1 MCDAQVS
8 KHDINPHVEMC
19 LASPAGPSSREATG
33 VGSSA
38 ERVSLDRDPPSAL
51 AKLKPSTGGVVCRA
65 RLGKRAPWVPMMLE
79 EVHKRFPLFLAERAL
94 AAEDADALLREL
106 LVEGQTWT
114 QDEWWIAGE
123 ARKAPRLTAV
133 YEMTPGGG
141 EAASGAG
148 ADEENEDASL
158 LENELRAPSELM
170 RAAARAAGE
179 AATTGVIR
187 SSSETCSGSTR
198 NFSWSPTYAVANL
211 YRDGSDRVGAHAD
224 RLTSL
229 GPDAVIA
236 GVSLGRVRIFRLKT
250 RWPRNPD
257 GSDDCAVDVPLPH
270 NSVCVMLP
278 GCQELWTHEILR
290 DGAAGGGG
298 GGGKGDASRV
308 SLTFRKKEQAWD
320 ASAPSCLCGRRCVLK
335 TRRADAGPPSFV
347 RATGDVPGD
356 GNILER
362 PGTTRVQ
369 YYYTCDTVNGGKP
382 CAFFKPVET
391 RTVACQKP

>member
-1 MCDAQVS
+1 M
-8 KHDINPHVEMC
+8 
-19 LASPAGPSSREATG
+19 T
-33 VGSSA
+33 
-38 ERVSLDRDPPSAL
+38 
-51 AKLKPSTGGVVCRA
+51 
-65 RLGKRAPWVPMMLE
+65 LE

-141 EAASGAG
+141 EATSGAG

-158 LENELRAPSELM
+158 LENELRAPSALM

-236 GVSLGRVRIFRLKT
+236 GVSLGRVRTFRLKT

-320 ASAPSCLCGRRCVLK
+320 ASAPVVPVR
-335 TRRADAGPPSFV
+335 TEV
-347 RATGDVPGD
+347 RAEDETRGRGTSLVRARDRGRPRGRERPRTPGD
-356 GNILER
+356 HARAVLLHVRHRER
-362 PGTTRVQ
+362 REAVRVFQTRPDADGGVSN
-369 YYYTCDTVNGGKP
+369 TV
-382 CAFFKPVET
+382 T
-391 RTVACQKP
+391 DSS

>member
-1 MCDAQVS
+1 M
-8 KHDINPHVEMC
+8 
-19 LASPAGPSSREATG
+19 
-33 VGSSA
+33 
-38 ERVSLDRDPPSAL
+38 
-51 AKLKPSTGGVVCRA
+51 CRA
-65 RLGKRAPWVPMMLE
+65 RLGKRAPWVPMTLE

-106 LVEGQTWT
+106 LVGGQTWT

-148 ADEENEDASL
+148 ADEDDEDAL

-198 NFSWSPTYAVANL
+198 DFSWSPTYAVANL

-236 GVSLGRVRIFRLKT
+236 GVSLGRARTFRLKT

-290 DGAAGGGG
+290 DGVAGGGG
-298 GGGKGDASRV
+298 KAGKGDASRV
-308 SLTFRKKEQAWD
+308 SLTFRK
-320 ASAPSCLCGRRCVLK
+320 RK
-335 TRRADAGPPSFV
+335 TRGTRARP
-347 RATGDVPGD
+347 RACAD
-356 GNILER
+356 G
-362 PGTTRVQ
+362 G
-369 YYYTCDTVNGGKP
+369 
-382 CAFFKPVET
+382 
-391 RTVACQKP
+391 AC

>member
-1 MCDAQVS
+1 M
-8 KHDINPHVEMC
+8 
-19 LASPAGPSSREATG
+19 
-33 VGSSA
+33 
-38 ERVSLDRDPPSAL
+38 
-51 AKLKPSTGGVVCRA
+51 CRA
-65 RLGKRAPWVPMMLE
+65 RLGKGKPWHPMTLE
-79 EVHKRFPLFLAERAL
+79 EVHKRFPLFLSERAL
-94 AAEDADALLREL
+94 PAEDADALLREL

-141 EAASGAG
+141 EAGV
-148 ADEENEDASL
+148 ADGEENESL
-158 LENELRAPSELM
+158 FENALRAPSDLM

-179 AATTGVIR
+179 AATTGVKR
-187 SSSETCSGSTR
+187 SSQRSSQRSSRGVLLANETR
-198 NFSWSPTYAVANL
+198 DLEPKRFRWSPTYAVANL

-236 GVSLGRVRIFRLKT
+236 GVSLGRARVFRLKT

-257 GSDDCAVDVPLPH
+257 GSDDCALDVPLPH

-290 DGAAGGGG
+290 DGAAGGGE
-298 GGGKGDASRV
+298 KGAGRHARASRV
-308 SLTFRKKEQAWD
+308 SLTFRKKEPAWD
-320 ASAPSCLCGRRCVLK
+320 AAAPSCLCGRRCVLK
-335 TRRADAGPPSFV
+335 TRRASAGAPAFA
-347 RATGDVPGD
+347 RAARDDPPGD
-356 GNILER
+356 AERPDR

-369 YYYTCDTVNGGKP
+369 YYYSCDSVNGGKP
-382 CAFFKPVET
+382 CAFFAPVQT
-391 RTVACQKP
+391 RTVRHR

>member
-1 MCDAQVS
+1 M
-8 KHDINPHVEMC
+8 
-19 LASPAGPSSREATG
+19 
-33 VGSSA
+33 
-38 ERVSLDRDPPSAL
+38 
-51 AKLKPSTGGVVCRA
+51 CRA
-65 RLGKRAPWVPMMLE
+65 RLGKGKPWHPMTLE
-79 EVHKRFPLFLAERAL
+79 EVHKRFPLFLSERAL
-94 AAEDADALLREL
+94 PAEDADALLREL

-141 EAASGAG
+141 EAGVAD
-148 ADEENEDASL
+148 DEENENDE
-158 LENELRAPSELM
+158 ENALRAPSDLM

-179 AATTGVIR
+179 AATTGVKR
-187 SSSETCSGSTR
+187 SSWTRSSQRSSQRSFLLANETVNDLEPKTR
-198 NFSWSPTYAVANL
+198 FRWSPTYAVANL

-236 GVSLGRVRIFRLKT
+236 GVSLGRARVFRLKT

-290 DGAAGGGG
+290 DGAAGGGAG
-298 GGGKGDASRV
+298 AGERASRV
-308 SLTFRKKEQAWD
+308 SLTFRKKEDAWD
-320 ASAPSCLCGRRCVLK
+320 ATAPSCLCGRRCVLK
-335 TRRADAGPPSFV
+335 TRRADAGVPAFA

-356 GNILER
+356 GEIPDP
-362 PGTTRVQ
+362 PGATRVQ
-369 YYYTCDTVNGGKP
+369 YYYTCDSVNGGKP

-391 RTVACQKP
+391 RLVCQTP